1 MQTVLLSG
9 LDYYLNSI
17 IFRGIK
23 LSLIVPIL
31 YSAVS
36 YAIIFSEKTQEHF
49 MKKVIKT
56 LTMDI
61 KVYWVIIAG
70 VIGAAG
76 AIYLIRSGNVT
87 SISPFENF
95 IRNTITEIMPARPRT
110 KEFLIG
116 WPALILFLYYIKNTK
131 CTLLQ
136 WCFNV
141 GACIL
146 FASVINSFC
155 HVFTSAGVIYMRLL
169 NGLMIGVVI
178 GAVFYVINLVL
189 AAFNLLPFYNFDGGK
204 ILASI
209 LMNFLQEK
217 TVNYIITIT
226 SFIIL
231 IPFTY
236 LAVYI
241 FMLDSKN
248 FYLLVSAVLMLLTI
262 IFKK

>member
-1 MQTVLLSG
+1 MQFKFGNTRIIISFTFFALIIILIS
-9 LDYYLNSI
+9 LNKTEFLYSTI
-17 IFRGIK
+17 IFAILHEIGHLLALKHFKISIEEFKVSLFGGNIK
-23 LSLIVPIL
+23 IL
-31 YSAVS
+31 NNNKIQY
-36 YAIIFSEKTQEHF
+36 YQNAII
-49 MKKVIKT
+49 
-56 LTMDI
+56 
-61 KVYWVIIAG
+61 
-70 VIGAAG
+70 
-76 AIYLIRSGNVT
+76 
-87 SISPFENF
+87 
-95 IRNTITEIMPARPRT
+95 
-110 KEFLIG
+110 
-116 WPALILFLYYIKNTK
+116 
-131 CTLLQ
+131 
-136 WCFNV
+136 
-141 GACIL
+141 
-146 FASVINSFC
+146 SFC
-155 HVFTSAGVIYMRLL
+155 GPLVNLFFFVLFYLL
-169 NGLMIGVVI
+169 NIFLKNKFINEI
-178 GAVFYVINLVL
+178 YVINLVL

>member
-1 MQTVLLSG
+1 MQFKFGNTRIIISFTFFALIIILIS
-9 LDYYLNSI
+9 LNKTEFLYSTI
-17 IFRGIK
+17 IFAILHEIGHLLALKHFKISIEEFKISLFGGNIK
-23 LSLIVPIL
+23 IL
-31 YSAVS
+31 NNNKIQY
-36 YAIIFSEKTQEHF
+36 YQNAII
-49 MKKVIKT
+49 
-56 LTMDI
+56 
-61 KVYWVIIAG
+61 
-70 VIGAAG
+70 
-76 AIYLIRSGNVT
+76 
-87 SISPFENF
+87 
-95 IRNTITEIMPARPRT
+95 
-110 KEFLIG
+110 
-116 WPALILFLYYIKNTK
+116 
-131 CTLLQ
+131 
-136 WCFNV
+136 
-141 GACIL
+141 
-146 FASVINSFC
+146 SFC
-155 HVFTSAGVIYMRLL
+155 GPLVNLFFFVLFYLL
-169 NGLMIGVVI
+169 NIFLKNKFINEI
-178 GAVFYVINLVL
+178 YVINLVL

>member
-1 MQTVLLSG
+1 MQIKFGNTRIIISFTFFALIIILIS
-9 LDYYLNSI
+9 LNKTEFLYSTI
-17 IFRGIK
+17 IFAILHEIGHLLALKHFKISIEEFKISLFGGNIK
-23 LSLIVPIL
+23 IL
-31 YSAVS
+31 NNNKIQY
-36 YAIIFSEKTQEHF
+36 YQNAII
-49 MKKVIKT
+49 
-56 LTMDI
+56 
-61 KVYWVIIAG
+61 
-70 VIGAAG
+70 
-76 AIYLIRSGNVT
+76 
-87 SISPFENF
+87 
-95 IRNTITEIMPARPRT
+95 
-110 KEFLIG
+110 
-116 WPALILFLYYIKNTK
+116 
-131 CTLLQ
+131 
-136 WCFNV
+136 
-141 GACIL
+141 
-146 FASVINSFC
+146 SFC
-155 HVFTSAGVIYMRLL
+155 GPLVNLFFFVLFYLL
-169 NGLMIGVVI
+169 NIFLKNKFINEI
-178 GAVFYVINLVL
+178 YVINLVL

>member
-1 MQTVLLSG
+1 MQFKFGNTRIIISFTFFALIIILIS
-9 LDYYLNSI
+9 LNKTEFLYSTI
-17 IFRGIK
+17 IFAILHEIGHLLALKYFKISIEEFKVSLFGGNIK
-23 LSLIVPIL
+23 IL
-31 YSAVS
+31 NNNKIQY
-36 YAIIFSEKTQEHF
+36 YQNAII
-49 MKKVIKT
+49 
-56 LTMDI
+56 
-61 KVYWVIIAG
+61 
-70 VIGAAG
+70 
-76 AIYLIRSGNVT
+76 
-87 SISPFENF
+87 
-95 IRNTITEIMPARPRT
+95 
-110 KEFLIG
+110 
-116 WPALILFLYYIKNTK
+116 
-131 CTLLQ
+131 
-136 WCFNV
+136 
-141 GACIL
+141 
-146 FASVINSFC
+146 SFC
-155 HVFTSAGVIYMRLL
+155 GPLVNLFFFVLFYLL
-169 NGLMIGVVI
+169 NIFLKNKFINEI
-178 GAVFYVINLVL
+178 YVINLVL

>member
-1 MQTVLLSG
+1 MQFKFGNTRIIISFTFFALIIILIS
-9 LDYYLNSI
+9 LNKTEFLYSTI
-17 IFRGIK
+17 IFAILHEIGHLLALKYFKISIEEFKISLFGGNIK
-23 LSLIVPIL
+23 IL
-31 YSAVS
+31 NNNKIQY
-36 YAIIFSEKTQEHF
+36 YQNAIISFCGPL
-49 MKKVIKT
+49 V
-56 LTMDI
+56 
-61 KVYWVIIAG
+61 
-70 VIGAAG
+70 
-76 AIYLIRSGNVT
+76 N
-87 SISPFENF
+87 
-95 IRNTITEIMPARPRT
+95 
-110 KEFLIG
+110 
-116 WPALILFLYYIKNTK
+116 LFL
-131 CTLLQ
+131 
-136 WCFNV
+136 FV
-141 GACIL
+141 L
-146 FASVINSFC
+146 F
-155 HVFTSAGVIYMRLL
+155 YLL
-169 NGLMIGVVI
+169 NIFLKNKFINEI
-178 GAVFYVINLVL
+178 YVINLVL